1 MSSLVKTYTTTERI
15 GGKET
20 YDQALDANK
29 DMFFHVSVL
38 LKEACAIPPE
48 DEDEG
53 KVNGLREEREVEMSP
68 SFLAV

>member
-1 MSSLVKTYTTTERI
+1 
-15 GGKET
+15 
-20 YDQALDANK
+20 
-29 DMFFHVSVL
+29 MFFHVSVL